1 MIDGVLIVKSYTIC
15 DSFPEV
21 DLIQDNQLFYKS
33 ISNEKALVTIT
44 TRAFLFILSNCFRK
58 I

>member
-44 TRAFLFILSNCFRK
+44 TRAFLFYSK
-58 I
+58 